1 MTESTART
9 SAVPA
14 PTTAELVRSAC
25 ARATDAVLA
34 VEGVANA
41 VETTVTALH
50 HVQGSGDVVVSV
62 PLDSPAATATWPAIG
77 VTPTAMLEITDL
89 APLPLREPVRA
100 LVWLRGTLHPVPATE
115 IRALLDDIAAEHPHP
130 GLLDVGHTAVLLRL
144 VLSSVIIAD
153 SQGAEPVSVR
163 ELVDATP
170 DPFWEA
176 ETDWL
181 RHLESDHAD
190 LVAALSR
197 RLPAA
202 LRRGRVRP
210 LGVDR
215 FGIRLRVEREHDD
228 GTACDTDVRLPF
240 GAPVHD
246 VAGLSRAIRALAG
259 CVFLNGLRARS
270 T

>member
-1 MTESTART
+1 MTASTARP

-14 PTTAELVRSAC
+14 PTTAELVRSIC

-34 VEGVANA
+34 VEGV
-41 VETTVTALH
+41 ETTVTALH
-50 HVQGSGDVVVSV
+50 HLLDSGEVVVSV
-62 PLDSPAATATWPAIG
+62 PLDSPAATATWPAVG
-77 VTPTAMLEITDL
+77 LTPTALLEITDL
-89 APLPLREPVRA
+89 APVLLREPVRA
-100 LVWLRGTLHPVPATE
+100 LVWLRGTLRPVPAGE
-115 IRALLDDIAAEHPHP
+115 VRALVDEVAAEHPHP
-130 GLLDVGHTAVLLRL
+130 GLLDVGHTAALLRL
-144 VLSSVIIAD
+144 ELSSVIIAD
-153 SQGAEPVSVR
+153 SHGAEPVPAD
-163 ELVDATP
+163 ELVAAMP

-181 RHLESDHAD
+181 RHLELDHAD
-190 LVAALSR
+190 LVATLSR
-197 RLPAA
+197 RLPAQ

-215 FGIRLRVEREHDD
+215 FGLRLRVEREHDD

-240 GAPVHD
+240 DAPVHD

-270 T
+270 S